1 MQDFNIGVNNKGI
14 ERWHKIL
21 PKIKND
27 AQSVIFSKD
36 EHTYYQL
43 RKGHASY
50 YAVKWFSGE
59 VLFKASSWFFKIDL
73 RSVEVSRGADG
84 RLFFNLFSRA
94 QNTQDF
100 AFRLIC
106 LQ

>member
-14 ERWHKIL
+14 ERWSKML

-27 AQSVIFSKD
+27 VQSIIFSKD
-36 EHTYYQL
+36 EHAYYRL
-43 RKGHASY
+43 CKGHASY
-50 YAVKWFSGE
+50 YAVRWFTGE
-59 VLFKASSWFFKIDL
+59 VLFKALSWFSNIDL

-84 RLFFNLFSRA
+84 RRFFNMLGRA

-100 AFRLIC
+100 AFSLVCSR
-106 LQ
+106 